1 MSGEAL
7 IATASVEEGL
17 DFACNLIAFAI
28 VDESRARP
36 ETAPLLLSVLATY
49 VRLRY
54 VGEPEEALEQ
64 LATLANSLSCPYPRT
79 QFWSQ
84 LRWVA
89 GKLELPPDK
98 QLELE
103 IPNA

>member
-1 MSGEAL
+1 VSGDAR

-28 VDESRARP
+28 VDESGTRP
-36 ETAPLLLSVLATY
+36 EAAPLLLSILATY

-84 LRWVA
+84 LRWIA
-89 GKLELPPDK
+89 GRLDLPPDK
-98 QLELE
+98 QRELE